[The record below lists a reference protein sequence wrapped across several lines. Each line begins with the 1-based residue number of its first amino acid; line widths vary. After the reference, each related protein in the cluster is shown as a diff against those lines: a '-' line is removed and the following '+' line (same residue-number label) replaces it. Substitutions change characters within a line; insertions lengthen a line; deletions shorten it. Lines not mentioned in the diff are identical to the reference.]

1 MNPHYS
7 VNNVRKLNI
16 LGFYLYYICYQF
28 EKLAKCNRPNGN
40 RTVWAL

>member
-16 LGFYLYYICYQF
+16 LGFYLYYICYQY
-28 EKLAKCNRPNGN
+28 EALAKCNRPNGN
-40 RTVWAL
+40 RTV